1 MATSRGL
8 RNYNPGNIRISTVK
22 YRGEVV
28 PSKDRAFKQFS
39 TMAYGYRA
47 MFVILRTYY
56 QKYHLTTI
64 RKMIHRWAPPSENDT
79 QNYVDHVARWSGI
92 PADTTLEISSREMM
106 CAVVAAMSRM
116 ENGVKADM
124 NDIIKGWYLI

>member
-8 RNYNPGNIRISTVK
+8 RNYNPGNIRISSVK

-47 MFVILRTYY
+47 IFVILRTYY

-92 PADTTLEISSREMM
+92 PADKTLEISSREMM

-116 ENGVKADM
+116 ENGIKADM